1 MKCYFCKFT
10 PSHGGSFLRHC
21 CPIRLEKAV
30 WLGHYLAM
38 QKCVC
43 YAALVAFAAT
53 LLSSC
58 EQKKKDNNLPKPPP
72 SPPEKV
78 YKPFVPEP
86 EPPPPPPP
94 PPQTFFE
101 VNNKNLDKLL
111 RTQNKLVILVLA
123 PAWCPHSNGFVS
135 MAGNLVAEYKGKV
148 YLLKLDPDA
157 YPELA
162 ARYALQAV
170 PKVIFFSASK
180 PLGEFVGACTSSRL
194 QQEIAKYLPA
204 VEPAPVT
211 QEGANQP

>member
-1 MKCYFCKFT
+1 
-10 PSHGGSFLRHC
+10 
-21 CPIRLEKAV
+21 
-30 WLGHYLAM
+30 M

-43 YAALVAFAAT
+43 FALSVAFCAT

-101 VNNKNLDKLL
+101 VTGKNLDKLL
-111 RTQNKLVILVLA
+111 RTQNKLVVLVLA
-123 PAWCPHSNGFVS
+123 PAWCPHSNGFVA
-135 MAGNLVAEYKGKV
+135 MATNLVAEYKGQV

-157 YPELA
+157 YPALA
-162 ARYALQAV
+162 ERYALQAV
-170 PKVIFFSASK
+170 PKVVFFSEGK
-180 PLGEFVGACTSSRL
+180 VLGEFVGSCTQKRM
-194 QQEIAKYLPA
+194 QQEIAKYLPM
-204 VEPAPVT
+204 VQQAPVA
-211 QEGANQP
+211 QDGSNQP